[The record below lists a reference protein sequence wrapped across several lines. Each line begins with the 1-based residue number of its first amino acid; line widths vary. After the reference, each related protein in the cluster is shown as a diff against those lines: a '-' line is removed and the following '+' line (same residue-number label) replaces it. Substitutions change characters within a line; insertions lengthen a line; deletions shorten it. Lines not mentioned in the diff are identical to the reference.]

1 MAIRPAAGRGFE
13 FKDSLNHSPGAHEDY
28 EDNEVALDTLGDRDC
43 GLTHQCIRYF
53 LNGFVCR
60 GGIVGGGGI
69 PRGSAIAPMPTLSSS
84 YPTARAKASPPR

>member
-1 MAIRPAAGRGFE
+1 MVFSDWIRKKVDSNLPQQGKGMAIRPAAGRGFE

-53 LNGFVCR
+53 LDGFVCR
-60 GGIVGGGGI
+60 GGIVGGV
-69 PRGSAIAPMPTLSSS
+69 
-84 YPTARAKASPPR
+84 ASRVVRR